1 VLALTSE
8 TKQNQLYA
16 HHGKSI
22 IMTNESIITKLGYEV
37 EKTISGYY
45 RLVRDEEIIFNN
57 SACEELNEDE
67 DTAEAFFEAYLQE
80 YAKEYNV
87 DYKNYN
93 VHVVEDEAYY
103 HIDFGT
109 GAGEAHYPKEDWSL
123 DSTLEDQYKLDN
135 E

>member
-1 VLALTSE
+1 MLALTSE
-8 TKQNQLYA
+8 TKQNQPYA

-37 EKTISGYY
+37 EKTIS
-45 RLVRDEEIIFNN
+45 VRDEEIIFDD

>member
-1 VLALTSE
+1 
-8 TKQNQLYA
+8 
-16 HHGKSI
+16 
-22 IMTNESIITKLGYEV
+22 MTNESIITKLGYEV

-45 RLVRDEEIIFNN
+45 RLVRDEEIIFDD

-109 GAGEAHYPKEDWSL
+109 GAGEAHYPKKDWSL
-123 DSTLEDQYKLDN
+123 DSTLEDQYNLDN